1 MLQIHRDCKAH
12 VLVVG
17 GGGGGGYTGSIWSG
31 GGGGAG
37 AVIFYPAFSLAAGV
51 YSISVGAGGL
61 RQTSGNSSSIDNIFV
76 AQGGGAGSGS
86 GGQVG
91 GSGGG
96 GGPGNPIGMAG
107 GASSSGNCVAGIC
120 GVFPSSGGAG
130 RYVHGCQGGRG
141 SVRSMDQN
149 LFPINQNTFQSGGGG
164 GAGAAGK
171 SAAGGSPGQGGDG
184 LPSVVIDGTEYDFA
198 SIFGVAYTS
207 IAPLES
213 DGWRYVAGG
222 GGGGGY
228 CWGDATPSCWQGQTI
243 SGGKGGG
250 GRGING
256 VAVDGDCTAG
266 VDGTGGGGG
275 GAKGDGAL
283 SCVGGSGIILIAV
296 VNASSGL
303 APNSRTA
310 QASVSNPATTSFITS
325 IFKPSSGLGTSGT
338 LSTSHDSS
346 SGPTSAEGIYQ
357 QQANVV
363 SGSST
368 LALAPSTQASS
379 HGQSAMSLSNVQNF
393 GTVAVQGSQ
402 DLHATTYSWTSST
415 PPALMSAGTLCV
427 IFFLI

>member
-51 YSISVGAGGL
+51 YNVSVGAGGL
-61 RQTSGNSSSIDNIFV
+61 RQASGNSSSIDNIFV
-76 AQGGGAGSGS
+76 AQGGGSGSGS

-96 GGPGNPIGMAG
+96 GGPGNPLGMEG

-120 GVFPSSGGAG
+120 GVFPSSDGVG
-130 RYVHGCQGGRG
+130 RYVHGWQGGRG
-141 SVRSMDQN
+141 SVRSMEDY

-171 SAAGGSPGQGGDG
+171 SAAGGLPGQGGDG
-184 LPSVVIDGTEYDFA
+184 LSSVVIDGTEYDFA

-207 IAPLES
+207 IAPLEG
-213 DGWRYVAGG
+213 DGRRYMAGG

-228 CWGDATPSCWQGQTI
+228 CWIGATPSCWQGQAI
-243 SGGKGGG
+243 SGGRGGG

-256 VAVDGDCTAG
+256 VAADGDCTAG
-266 VDGTGGGGG
+266 VSGTGAGGG
-275 GAKGDGAL
+275 GAKGDAAL

-296 VNASSGL
+296 VN
-303 APNSRTA
+303 
-310 QASVSNPATTSFITS
+310 
-325 IFKPSSGLGTSGT
+325 
-338 LSTSHDSS
+338 SS
-346 SGPTSAEGIYQ
+346 SIRRPDASNQ
-357 QQANVV
+357 QVNV
-363 SGSST
+363 
-368 LALAPSTQASS
+368 LDQ
-379 HGQSAMSLSNVQNF
+379 
-393 GTVAVQGSQ
+393 
-402 DLHATTYSWTSST
+402 
-415 PPALMSAGTLCV
+415 AGTGTNV
-427 IFFLI
+427 IVTSTGFFLIAFVFF